1 MEAVGESLVT
11 RINLGS
17 GPDHKSGW
25 INVDNGVD
33 DHIWDKRGFAENP
46 TYEVKADALEY
57 LASLDPGSV
66 DEIYAGH
73 FLEHF
78 EYGLDDWQESEAH
91 TLLSLCHQAL
101 KTGGIVGIVVPDMKE
116 VLRHYFFDGRDLDDL
131 CAGFIYSNIQPS
143 RHKWCWDLATL
154 RRALERAGFTVT
166 DEIDRYD
173 DPRLAAGAWYQCGL
187 EGVK

>member
-1 MEAVGESLVT
+1 MGNGLV
-11 RINLGS
+11 RVNLGS
-17 GPDHKSGW
+17 GPDRKPGW

-33 DHIWDKRGFAENP
+33 DDIWGVELKGEHVN
-46 TYEVKADALEY
+46 ADAGFY
-57 LASLDPGSV
+57 LRGLPEQSV

-78 EYGLDDWQESEAH
+78 EYDLYEWDKSEAH
-91 TLLSLCHQAL
+91 RLLTECYRAL
-101 KTGGIVGIVVPDMKE
+101 KRGGKLGIVVPDFRE
-116 VLRHYFFDGRDLDDL
+116 VIREYLTNGRDLDDV
-131 CAGFIYSNIQPS
+131 CAGFIYSTIQPS
-143 RHKWCWDLATL
+143 RHKWMWELSTL

-187 EGVK
+187 EGVRP